1 MTQPVLSIDQL
12 CVALPAGADRADA
25 VQGISLQL
33 LAGQTLCVVG
43 ESGSGKS
50 VLATTV
56 MGLLAPELKV
66 RQGQV
71 LLQGENLLQA
81 SPQRLRA
88 LRGQAMGMVFQEPM
102 TALNPVMTCG
112 AQVDEVLRCHTDWSA
127 AQREAAVLDMLA
139 SVRLPDPSRMARSY
153 PHQLSGG
160 QRQRIVI
167 AMAMIMNPALLI
179 CDEPTTALD
188 VTTQQDILQLID
200 QLQQDTGS
208 AVLFITHDMGVVAEI
223 ADQVLV
229 MHQGLPVEIGSRDD
243 VLLRPQADYT
253 RALLAAVPSMTP
265 PPAQA
270 ASTGSPVLRVH
281 ALDKHYGTHQALH
294 QASLSLRSG
303 ETVGIVGESGSGK
316 STLARCVLRLI
327 DPSAGDVFWGEDN
340 VARLSQAA
348 LRPLRHR
355 VQVVFQDPNRSL
367 NPRLSIGASMVEGAR
382 NFGQSAQ
389 VAEQTAR
396 HLLAQMR
403 LPDSAWTRY
412 PSQFSGGQRQRIAL
426 ARALACH
433 PDVLV
438 ADEAVS
444 ALDVSVQAQ
453 ILDILREMQTRMGL
467 GLLFITHDLRVAAQL
482 CDQVIVMHQGQILEH
497 GATAQLYAQPQH
509 AYTQALLASAPAMPP
524 RPESPT

>member
-1 MTQPVLSIDQL
+1 MNTPVLSIEHL
-12 CVALPAGADRADA
+12 SVALPAGADRSHALQD
-25 VQGISLQL
+25 ISLQVK
-33 LAGQTLCVVG
+33 AGQTLCVVG

-56 MGLLAPELKV
+56 MGLLANELGV
-66 RQGQV
+66 SGGSV
-71 LLQGENLLQA
+71 HLQGEPLLSA
-81 SPQRLRA
+81 SATRLRA

-102 TALNPVMTCG
+102 TALNPVMRCG
-112 AQVDEVLRCHTDWSA
+112 EQVDEVLRTHTDWPA
-127 AQREAAVLDMLA
+127 ATRRDHILKMMAQ
-139 SVRLPDPSRMARSY
+139 VRLPDPERIWASY

-167 AMAMIMNPALLI
+167 AMAMIMKPALLI

-188 VTTQQDILQLID
+188 VTTQQEILQLIH

-208 AVLFITHDMGVVAEI
+208 AVLFITHDMGVVADI

-229 MHQGLPVEIGSRDD
+229 MHQGVAVEMGARDD

-265 PPAQA
+265 PAARVLADTPPVLQAQA
-270 ASTGSPVLRVH
+270 VCKT
-281 ALDKHYGTHQALH
+281 YGTHLAL
-294 QASLSLRSG
+294 QDAGLRLRAG

-316 STLARCVLRLI
+316 STLARCILRLI
-327 DPSAGDVFWGEDN
+327 DPTSGDIHWGQDN
-340 VARLSQAA
+340 IATWPERRLRAV
-348 LRPLRHR
+348 RHR

-367 NPRLSIGASMVEGAR
+367 NPRLTIGQSMVEGAR
-382 NFGQSAQ
+382 NFGASALE
-389 VAEQTAR
+389 AERIGQE
-396 HLLAQMR
+396 LLQQMR
-403 LPDSAWTRY
+403 LPEGAWQRY

-426 ARALACH
+426 ARALACR

-453 ILDILREMQTRMGL
+453 ILDLLREVQARMGL

-482 CDQVIVMHQGQILEH
+482 CDQVIVMQQGRIVER

-509 AYTQALLASAPAMPP
+509 AYTQALLRSAPDLQKP
-524 RPESPT
+524 

>member
-1 MTQPVLSIDQL
+1 MNTPVLSIEHL
-12 CVALPAGADRADA
+12 SVALPAGADRSHALQD
-25 VQGISLQL
+25 ISLQL
-33 LAGQTLCVVG
+33 QAGQTLCVVG

-56 MGLLAPELKV
+56 MGLLAAELKV
-66 RQGQV
+66 TQGSV
-71 LLQGENLLQA
+71 ALQGEDLLSA
-81 SPQRLRA
+81 SPARLRA

-102 TALNPVMTCG
+102 TALNPVMRCG
-112 AQVDEVLRCHTDWSA
+112 EQVDEVLRTHTDWPA
-127 AQREAAVLDMLA
+127 ATRRDHILKMMAQ
-139 SVRLPDPSRMARSY
+139 VRLPDPERIWASY

-167 AMAMIMNPALLI
+167 AMAMIMKPALLI

-188 VTTQQDILQLID
+188 VTTQQEILQLIH

-208 AVLFITHDMGVVAEI
+208 AVLFITHDMGVVADI

-229 MHQGLPVEIGSRDD
+229 MHQGVAVDMGTRDD

-265 PPAQA
+265 PAARVLADTPPVLQAQA
-270 ASTGSPVLRVH
+270 VCKT
-281 ALDKHYGTHQALH
+281 YGTHLAL
-294 QASLSLRSG
+294 QDAGLRLRAG

-316 STLARCVLRLI
+316 STLARCILRLI
-327 DPSAGDVFWGEDN
+327 DPTSGDIHWGEDN
-340 VARLSQAA
+340 IATWPERRL
-348 LRPLRHR
+348 RVVRHR

-367 NPRLSIGASMVEGAR
+367 NPRLTIGQSMVEGAR
-382 NFGQSAQ
+382 NFGAS
-389 VAEQTAR
+389 VLEAERIGQE
-396 HLLAQMR
+396 LLQQMR
-403 LPDSAWTRY
+403 LPEGAWQRY

-426 ARALACH
+426 ARALACR

-453 ILDILREMQTRMGL
+453 ILDLLREVQARMGL

-482 CDQVIVMHQGQILEH
+482 CDHVIVMQQGRIVER
-497 GATAQLYAQPQH
+497 GATAELYAQPQH
-509 AYTQALLASAPAMPP
+509 AYTRALLDSAPDLQKP
-524 RPESPT
+524 

>member
-1 MTQPVLSIDQL
+1 MNTTVLLIDQL
-12 CVALPAGADRADA
+12 SVGLPAGADRSHA

-33 LAGQTLCVVG
+33 QAGQTLCVVG

-50 VLATTV
+50 VLATSV
-56 MGLLAPELKV
+56 MGLLAPELQLS
-66 RQGQV
+66 QGRIS
-71 LLQGENLLQA
+71 LNGEDLLQA
-81 SPQRLRA
+81 SPARLRA

-102 TALNPVMTCG
+102 TALNPVMRCG
-112 AQVDEVLRCHTDWSA
+112 EQVDEVLQSHTDWSA
-127 AQREAAVLDMLA
+127 DKRHAAVLDMLA
-139 SVRLPDPSRMARSY
+139 AVRLPDPARMARSY
-153 PHQLSGG
+153 PHELSGG

-167 AMAMIMNPALLI
+167 AMAMIMKPALLI

-188 VTTQQDILQLID
+188 VTTQQDILQLIH

-229 MHQGLPVEIGSRDD
+229 MHQGQAVEMGLRDD

-265 PPAQA
+265 PPAKTLPTSA
-270 ASTGSPVLRVH
+270 PVLRVQ
-281 ALDKHYGTHQALH
+281 ALGKHYGNHQALH
-294 QASLSLRSG
+294 NASLSLRAG

-327 DPSAGDVFWGEDN
+327 DPSTGDIQWGEDQI
-340 VARLSQAA
+340 ARLSQAA
-348 LRPLRHR
+348 LRPWRHR

-367 NPRLSIGASMVEGAR
+367 NPRLTIGASMVEGAR

-396 HLLAQMR
+396 DLLAQMR
-403 LPDSAWTRY
+403 LPEGAWQRY

-453 ILDILREMQTRMGL
+453 ILDLLREVQARMGL

-482 CDQVIVMHQGQILEH
+482 CDQVIVMHQGQIVEH
-497 GATAQLYAQPQH
+497 GPTSQLYAQPQH
-509 AYTQALLASAPAMPP
+509 AYTQALLASAPAMPQP
-524 RPESPT
+524 